1 MGRGAGSIGLGKG
14 HQTMEC
20 VLSDHQSIGVREA
33 RCMCVCTSVGEKESF
48 PARNVCVPE

>member
-1 MGRGAGSIGLGKG
+1 MRIILICRLLYLWKISDMGRGAGSIGLGKG

-33 RCMCVCTSVGEKESF
+33 RCEG
-48 PARNVCVPE
+48 